1 MKSEVHPIRY
11 ISSNIFGLAIFILFS
26 IVVELFL
33 YIRLR
38 PYFGN
43 YPCIVCG
50 NPDAKPVKSLWIY
63 KPGPVPSVK
72 EVEIWYCKKHIEKA
86 KEIVDRKHDTGDTV
100 RNRYIHLSIF
110 CLMLFAMVLVT
121 AVIFNISAFY
131 GVSAHLSLALI
142 WLFTDP
148 ISRISM
154 NLAIVLIPGLPG
166 IMYLLW
172 KIGIKQEQKRF
183 QRERRT

>member
-11 ISSNIFGLAIFILFS
+11 ISLNVPGLMIFILFS
-26 IVVELFL
+26 IVIELFL
-33 YIRLR
+33 YIRLS

-86 KEIVDRKHDTGDTV
+86 KEIVDRKHDTG
-100 RNRYIHLSIF
+100 
-110 CLMLFAMVLVT
+110 MVLVT
-121 AVIFNISAFY
+121 AVIFNINAFY